1 MNMNTAQH
9 QSGDNSQHLTSETFM
24 MKSYID
30 FKFEELEKKV
40 INLIEDK
47 DKINQAK
54 LDRIINLLET
64 NTSFEKS

>member
-1 MNMNTAQH
+1 
-9 QSGDNSQHLTSETFM
+9 M

-64 NTSFEKS
+64 NTSVEKS

>member
-1 MNMNTAQH
+1 
-9 QSGDNSQHLTSETFM
+9 M

-47 DKINQAK
+47 DKINQDK

-64 NTSFEKS
+64 NTSVEKS

>member
-1 MNMNTAQH
+1 
-9 QSGDNSQHLTSETFM
+9 M

-47 DKINQAK
+47 DKINQANDYIK
-54 LDRIINLLET
+54 FIKKYQNESKIAT
-64 NTSFEKS
+64 

>member
-1 MNMNTAQH
+1 
-9 QSGDNSQHLTSETFM
+9 

-47 DKINQAK
+47 DKINQDK

-64 NTSFEKS
+64 NTSVEKS